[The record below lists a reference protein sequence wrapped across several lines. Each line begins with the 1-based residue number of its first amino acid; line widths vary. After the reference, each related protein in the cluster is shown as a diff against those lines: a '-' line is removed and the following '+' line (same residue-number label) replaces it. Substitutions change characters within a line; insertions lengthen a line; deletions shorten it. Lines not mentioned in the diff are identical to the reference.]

1 MLPVD
6 PDALLEHADLLEV
19 LERARRLGFTGAAPP
34 EEHVAH
40 ALRFLGALDA
50 VGADPGVPAG
60 SRAPAAG
67 EAVGQVGVDLGSGA
81 GLPGLVLALAL
92 PRSTWVLVEAMER
105 RAGPLVDAVNRL
117 DLAGRVTV
125 WRGRAEEFARSAGQR
140 GSADLVTA
148 RGFASPGATAEC
160 AAPLLRLGGFLAV
173 SEPPESD
180 GSRWPP
186 AGLAEFGLAPVGV
199 REGVMLCTAVET
211 CPDTFPRRVGIP
223 SKRPVF

>member
-1 MLPVD
+1 VLPVD

-50 VGADPGVPAG
+50 VGADPGV
-60 SRAPAAG
+60 
-67 EAVGQVGVDLGSGA
+67 
-81 GLPGLVLALAL
+81 PGLVLALAL